1 VELARTVL
9 RHAAKNAARGA
20 AVQWSRPETRLNG
33 TSSRRLHGA
42 SLGSVHQ
49 QRINGRS
56 TIIDWT
62 PLRGRRDFDG
72 GPGDQGS
79 PGAHAGLR
87 DYSYFLSSIRAETV
101 EVP

>member
-1 VELARTVL
+1 VERARTVL
-9 RHAAKNAARGA
+9 RYAAKDAARDA

-33 TSSRRLHGA
+33 ASGGRLHGA

-56 TIIDWT
+56 MIIDWS
-62 PLRGRRDFDG
+62 PLRVRRDFDG
-72 GPGDQGS
+72 GPGDRGTS
-79 PGAHAGLR
+79 GAHAGLHVF
-87 DYSYFLSSIRAETV
+87 SYFLSSIRAETV